1 MNPEIKE
8 KWIAALRSGDYKQGK
23 SYLAKKGVDGVI
35 RYCCLGVLCEIA
47 VKEGIAQRFHEN
59 SSFIAYGISER
70 YQDETYLTKEIAA
83 WAGIRYNGQLHEGD
97 VEKSTPTNN
106 LAVANDAELSF
117 EHIAK
122 MIEENL

>member
-47 VKEGIAQRFHEN
+47 VEEGVAQRFDEHRIV
-59 SSFIAYGISER
+59 FAYGIEGEGN
-70 YQDETYLTKEIAA
+70 DETYLTRGISK
-83 WAGIRYNGQLHEGD
+83 WAGVPYNGQLNDYDEG
-97 VEKSTPTNN
+97 SNPTNN
-106 LAVANDAELSF
+106 LAIANDERYSF
-117 EHIAK
+117 EDIAG
-122 MIEENL
+122 MIETNL